1 MPPWTLR
8 KAIRIAPRGISSDRP
23 MAAEIEW
30 LFDGATTPVTPST
43 QQGYAWPLEKKLREA
58 TAQFVFDLTAKMH
71 MPRATATTGLVYMNR
86 FFCVHAFQDHDRFL
100 VGASC
105 VYVAAKATE
114 CAMKLTDFTER
125 TVILLDDCRDKSQM
139 PHAAEIEHVKAKLR
153 QYEVILLNTLSYN
166 LIVSNPYHL
175 VLLKLENVQAV
186 LPMPLDDVRE
196 LAWLFATD
204 AIRGIL
210 GVQFT
215 MDEIAAGSVYLS
227 YVFHEIPWDTTT
239 PDSGERWW
247 TVLGLPQADLDC
259 VSAALIGLYAGLT
272 ERLPVP
278 FRNLMKHYP
287 TTTKYKPSTSQPPSS
302 QRQKPKQQSNSS
314 SASRHHTTTR

>member
-1 MPPWTLR
+1 
-8 KAIRIAPRGISSDRP
+8 

-30 LFDGATTPVTPST
+30 LFDGAKTPVTPST
-43 QQGYAWPLEKKLREA
+43 QQGYAWPLEQRLRES
-58 TAQFVFDLTAKMH
+58 TAQFVMDLTAKMH

-166 LIVSNPYHL
+166 LIVANPYHL
-175 VLLKLENVQAV
+175 VLLKLENVQAI
-186 LPMPLDDVRE
+186 LNMPLEDVRDM
-196 LAWLFATD
+196 AWCFATD

-210 GVQFT
+210 GMQFT

-227 YVFHEIPWDTTT
+227 YVFHEIPWDTMTT
-239 PDSGERWW
+239 DGRERWW
-247 TVLGLPQADLDC
+247 AVLGLPQADLDC
-259 VSAALIGLYAGLT
+259 VSAALIGLYAAIKDRAPPPFG
-272 ERLPVP
+272 RLVA
-278 FRNLMKHYP
+278 RYP
-287 TTTKYKPSTSQPPSS
+287 TSKRYSARSTLKPPS
-302 QRQKPKQQSNSS
+302 RQEPKQSS
-314 SASRHHTTTR
+314 RQQTTR